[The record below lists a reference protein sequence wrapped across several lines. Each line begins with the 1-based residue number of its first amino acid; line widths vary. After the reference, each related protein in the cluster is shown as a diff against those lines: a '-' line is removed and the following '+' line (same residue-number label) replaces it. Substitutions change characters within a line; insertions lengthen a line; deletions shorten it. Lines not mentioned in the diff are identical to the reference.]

1 MNKNSN
7 GINDHSSNNML
18 NQINSPDDLKKL
30 SISQLE
36 ILADELRDFILK
48 NVSLSGGHLASSLGT
63 VELTLALHYIFD
75 TPKDKIIWDVGHQT
89 YAHKIITGRRDKFH
103 TIRSHKGLSGFPNPQ
118 ESEFDT
124 FITGHASTSIS
135 AALGM
140 ACARDLNKDNFR
152 VIAVIGDGSLSGGLA
167 YEALNNIG
175 ELKKDMILILND
187 NKMSISHNVGAMAN
201 YLNRL
206 ITGDLYNVAK
216 RDVEDFLGKLAIGKK
231 VINFTH
237 KLEGVIKG
245 FIVPGMLF
253 EEMGLRYIGPIDGH
267 NIRTLLDRFQKVKKL
282 KGPIL
287 IHIFT
292 KKGKGYKL
300 AEEDPTFFHSAPKF
314 EIDEGK
320 PTQEGET
327 YTSVFGKTICKL
339 AEQDNKIVAIT
350 AAMAP
355 GTGLVEFSQHFPKR
369 FYDVGIA
376 ESHAVTF
383 AAGLASQGLKPVVAI
398 YSTFLQRAFDQII
411 HDVCLQNLPV
421 RFVLDR
427 SGIVGEDGPTHHGVF
442 DLSYLKMI
450 PNMVIM
456 APKDERELQDMLK
469 TIVEYNAGPIAVR
482 YPRGR
487 GTGIKLKDKFDVIPV
502 GKGELLKDGDDGT
515 IFAIGKTVEFAL
527 KASDMLSKERLNLG
541 VVNLRFA
548 KPLDRELILR
558 RANKTEFC
566 FSVEDNTVEGGIGS
580 SIQEIFNEING
591 RKKILHIFGFPDKF
605 IEHGDPDTLYDKY
618 GLSPRKLSESI
629 KNIIKSSPRVSTK
642 Q

>member
-1 MNKNSN
+1 MNK
-7 GINDHSSNNML
+7 ISNNRGNHIPGNIL
-18 NQINSPDDLKKL
+18 SQVNSPEDLKQL
-30 SISQLE
+30 SLSE
-36 ILADELRDFILK
+36 MKELADDLRDFILK
-48 NVSLSGGHLASSLGT
+48 NVSLSGGHLASSLGA
-63 VELTLALHYIFD
+63 VELAIALHYAFD
-75 TPKDKIIWDVGHQT
+75 TPRDKIIWDVGHQT
-89 YAHKIITGRRDKFH
+89 YAHKILTGRKDKFH
-103 TIRSHKGLSGFPNPQ
+103 SIRSYKGLSGFPNPQ
-118 ESEFDT
+118 ESEFDP

-135 AALGM
+135 LALGM
-140 ACARDLNKDNFR
+140 ACARDLNKENFK
-152 VIAVIGDGSLSGGLA
+152 VIAVLGDGSLSGGLA
-167 YEALNNIG
+167 FEALNNIG
-175 ELKKDMILILND
+175 ELKKDIILILND

-216 RDVEDFLGKLAIGKK
+216 RDVEDFLSKHTIGKK
-231 VINFTH
+231 VIDFTH

-267 NIRTLLDRFQKVKKL
+267 NLGVLIDRFQKVKKF

-287 IHIFT
+287 IHIYT
-292 KKGKGYKL
+292 TKGKGYKL

-327 YTSVFGKTICKL
+327 YTTVFGKTICKL
-339 AEQDNKIVAIT
+339 AEQDAKIVAIT

-355 GTGLVEFSQHFPKR
+355 GTGLVEFSQRFRKR

-383 AAGLASQGLKPVVAI
+383 AAGLASYGFKPVVAI

-427 SGIVGEDGPTHHGVF
+427 AGVVGEDGPTHHGVF

-456 APKDERELQDMLK
+456 APKDERELQNMLN
-469 TIVEYNAGPIAVR
+469 TMIEYDEGPIALR
-482 YPRGR
+482 YPRGK
-487 GTGIKLKDKFDVIPV
+487 GAGVKLKDTFEIIPI
-502 GKGELLKDGDDGT
+502 GKGELLREGEDGT

-527 KASDMLSKERLNLG
+527 ETSKMLSRDGFELG

-548 KPLDRELILR
+548 KPLDKKLILE
-558 RANKTEFC
+558 RASKTEFC
-566 FSVEDNTVEGGIGS
+566 FSVEDNAIEGGVGS
-580 SIQEIFNEING
+580 SIQEIFNEVQG
-591 RKKILHIFGFPDKF
+591 KKKALHIFGFPDKF
-605 IEHGDPDTLYDKY
+605 IEHGAPDILYDNY
-618 GLSPRKLSESI
+618 GLSPRKLCESI
-629 KNIIKSSPRVSTK
+629 KRIIKSSPRVSAK
-642 Q
+642 